1 MSKSSRHVVVI
12 MAGGSGERFWPLSRR
27 NRPKQLLNLTSPDRS
42 LLQESV
48 DRLRPLLDPQ
58 DIYVVTGRHLQDAI
72 MQADTGLPSE
82 NILAEPCKRNTAGCL
97 AYAAARISAM
107 AEDPQQPI
115 TMGVVTADHHITNAE
130 EFRASVKAAMG
141 VADQS
146 GAIVTLGIRPTR
158 PEIGYGYI
166 EMPAGAAP
174 IEGSDSVRPAFPVV
188 RFREKPDRET
198 AARYLATGLFL
209 WNSGMF
215 FWRISS
221 FVGEFRQ
228 TAPAFA
234 DAIEQMTEAMRAG
247 DEERV
252 DELFAGL
259 DDISI
264 DYALLEGANHVA
276 TLPAA
281 FGWDDVGAWDALDR
295 TYPTDENDNVTVGAP
310 VLLDSRNC
318 VVYNEPG
325 EENMAVAVVG
335 MTDLVVVTCED
346 AVLVARKSHVQDVKA
361 ALKELKNRGAPQV

>member
-1 MSKSSRHVVVI
+1 MSSSRHVVVI

-27 NRPKQLLNLTSPDRS
+27 NRPKQLLHLTSPDRS

-48 DRLRPLLDPQ
+48 DRLLPLLDPG

-72 MQADTGLPSE
+72 VQADTGLPPE
-82 NILAEPCKRNTAGCL
+82 NILAEPCKRNTSGCL
-97 AYAAARISAM
+97 AYAAARIQAM
-107 AEDPQQPI
+107 AKDPQQSI
-115 TMGVVTADHHITNAE
+115 TMGVVTADHQIANPE
-130 EFRASVKAAMG
+130 EFRASVKAAMD
-141 VADQS
+141 VADNS
-146 GAIVTLGIRPTR
+146 GALVTMGIRPTR

-166 EMPAGAAP
+166 EMPPDASP
-174 IEGSDSVRPAFPVV
+174 IEGSDSIRPAFPVV
-188 RFREKPDRET
+188 RFREKPDRES

-221 FVGEFRQ
+221 FINEFRQ

-234 DAIEQMTEAMRAG
+234 DAIEQMREAMRAG
-247 DEERV
+247 DEDRV

-264 DYALLEGANHVA
+264 DYALLEGAKHVA

-295 TYPTDENDNVTVGAP
+295 TYPTDENENVAVGDP
-310 VLLDSRNC
+310 VLLDSHNC

-325 EENMAVAVVG
+325 AENMAVAVVG
-335 MTDLVVVTCED
+335 MANLVVVTRQD